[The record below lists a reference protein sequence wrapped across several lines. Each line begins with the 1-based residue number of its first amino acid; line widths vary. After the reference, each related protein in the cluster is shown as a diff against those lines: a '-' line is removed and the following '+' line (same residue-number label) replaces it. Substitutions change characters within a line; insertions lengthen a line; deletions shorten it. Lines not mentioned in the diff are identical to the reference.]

1 MDMNGLIMRKTTSPR
16 KAYLIKKH
24 FSNHYQASQ
33 SGFTLIELLVVIA
46 IIAILAGMLLPAL
59 AKAKEKGRA
68 ATCISNLRQ
77 IGIATTLYAEDN
89 NETFHNVNGSIPNN
103 GQWTLGPKFEDLLKP
118 DNSLA
123 YWGVAYINYT
133 GKNKTLFRCPTAKT
147 VDEWRETGL
156 KYPSEW
162 WLNSTYGINR
172 YAVEPYDTTL
182 RGPLKIR
189 SLKSPQTTV
198 FAQDAAEQKMEGDE
212 DSLGLF
218 PGYKENLTQWKVSLA
233 GLYPGKRMELEWFRH
248 NGNCNTIWVPGNV
261 SSIRETKGVEYR
273 WYTGDL
279 PQSSPKF

>member
-1 MDMNGLIMRKTTSPR
+1 MNGLTQNIPFCEISRLNMKT
-16 KAYLIKKH
+16 AH
-24 FSNHYQASQ
+24 FCRPIR

-172 YAVEPYDTTL
+172 YAVEPYDTTV

-189 SLKSPQTTV
+189 NLKSPQTTV
-198 FAQDAAEQKMEGDE
+198 FAQDAAEQKMEGEE

-273 WYTGDL
+273 WYTGEL
-279 PQSSPKF
+279 PLTSPKF

>member
-1 MDMNGLIMRKTTSPR
+1 MQKNGSRP
-16 KAYLIKKH
+16 KKDESSFLPPPMKNRSKNLH
-24 FSNHYQASQ
+24 RPVD

-133 GKNKTLFRCPTAKT
+133 GKNKTLFRCPTART

-156 KYPSEW
+156 RYPSEW

-172 YAVEPYDTTL
+172 YAVEPYDTTV

-189 SLKSPQTTV
+189 NLKSPQTTV
-198 FAQDAAEQKMEGDE
+198 FAQDAAEQKMEGEE

-279 PQSSPKF
+279 PLTSPKF